1 MRPCIQSFCTD
12 HRRSTYV
19 FGQIAGIATG
29 ADPNLTEEAAALL
42 RHRQQHTGA
51 EISRCVSPLQQILP
65 GNLFF
70 PLPEGLPPPPLLP
83 HHYFDYSLY
92 LAFLSA
98 FDDADCFL
106 LDNFSALLVP
116 SSVSNYERS
125 LQAYE
130 LACPLHGCW
139 QKTGDSWVRDQGL
152 CYSSPSRQHEFHVCN
167 SFPCPPTLPSA
178 GGKMMWGWIQVGFT
192 PSWSVPSLGIPTLR
206 KPQSFIITFVI

>member
-12 HRRSTYV
+12 HRRSAYV

-98 FDDADCFL
+98 LMMPTASFLIIFLPSWFHHLSATMKGRCKLMSWLAHCMDAGRRQETLGSETKDFVTHHPVGSMS
-106 LDNFSALLVP
+106 FMSATVSLVP
-116 SSVSNYERS
+116 
-125 LQAYE
+125 
-130 LACPLHGCW
+130 PH
-139 QKTGDSWVRDQGL
+139 
-152 CYSSPSRQHEFHVCN
+152 P
-167 SFPCPPTLPSA
+167 
-178 GGKMMWGWIQVGFT
+178 QVLVG
-192 PSWSVPSLGIPTLR
+192 R
-206 KPQSFIITFVI
+206 